1 MVKRVGILIGLISVV
16 TSPWTTYDP
25 INPLKFALLSI
36 CGLSCFVF
44 MILSRKRLKVD
55 RVLIALSTIFLFQA
69 LISMVFSG
77 ASLTDGFF
85 GHYGRNFGFFTWL
98 MLFATMLYL
107 STTEKTEFF
116 LKVLL
121 LVGGMSF
128 LYSILQYFGKDPAP
142 WDNYYG
148 PIVGFLG
155 NPNFQSSFLGLFFIA
170 MCGNL
175 LKKIKSIKNLAFF
188 LPVALGAV
196 FLILVSRSIQGV
208 FVAVVGTATYLFYFL
223 FARKLYASFWT
234 LVVATGVLISMFTA
248 AVVGAGPLATFL
260 HQGTLAIRG
269 DYWVTAISMARSN
282 WFTGVGPDQY
292 GTWYRFYREN
302 DALTRINA
310 EVTSDSAHNGY
321 LDFAANLG
329 IFALLVYLLILIYAL
344 FIIGKYIKSQDRID
358 YTHASLVALFVG
370 FQSQFLI
377 SPNQIGLVIWGW
389 VFLGLIFGHRK
400 TDIVFEVKSSKNH
413 SDRKSGSGS
422 SNSYTTTAS
431 LLLGTIIGII
441 ISGPIVYSSMQFR
454 SALVKADALQV
465 IKAANIWPRNDAILN
480 YSTTILLSNNLQ
492 EQGFELLESG
502 VEEFPNS
509 YDLWLS
515 MLNYKWITKEERMFV
530 QAQLHRLDPLNPK
543 WQPSN

>member
-1 MVKRVGILIGLISVV
+1 MVKRVGILIGLVSVA

-25 INPLKFALLSI
+25 INPFKFALLGI
-36 CGLSCFVF
+36 CGLSCFAF

-55 RVLIALSTIFLFQA
+55 RVLITLSTIFLFQA

-98 MLFATMLYL
+98 MLFAIMLYL
-107 STTEKTEFF
+107 STIEKTEFF
-116 LKVLL
+116 LSVLL
-121 LVGGMSF
+121 SVGGVSF

-142 WDNYYG
+142 WENNFDS
-148 PIVGFLG
+148 IVGFLG
-155 NPNFQSSFLGLFFIA
+155 NPNFQSSFLGLFFIVV
-170 MCGNL
+170 CGNL
-175 LKKIKSIKNLAFF
+175 LKEIKSIKNWALF
-188 LPVALGAV
+188 LPITLGIV
-196 FLILVSRSIQGV
+196 FLIIASSSIQGILV
-208 FVAVVGTATYLFYFL
+208 AAVGIATFTLYLLFAKQLYRIFWAAVVASGVFL
-223 FARKLYASFWT
+223 
-234 LVVATGVLISMFTA
+234 SMFTA
-248 AVVGAGPLATFL
+248 AVVGTGPLATYL
-260 HQGTLAIRG
+260 YKGTLALRG
-269 DYWVTAISMARSN
+269 DYWLAAISMVKNN

-292 GTWYRFYREN
+292 GTWYRFYRES
-302 DALTRINA
+302 DSLIRINA
-310 EVTSDSAHNGY
+310 DVTSDSAHNGY

-329 IFALLVYLLILIYAL
+329 ILALMVYLLILIYAL
-344 FIIGKYIKSQDRID
+344 YIIGKFIKSQDRID

-400 TDIVFEVKSSKNH
+400 SDIVLEVKSSKNH

-431 LLLGTIIGII
+431 LLLGTVIGIM
-441 ISGPIVYSSMQFR
+441 ISGPVVYTSMQFR

-480 YSTTILLSNNLQ
+480 YTTTILLSNNLQ